1 MMQTVVTRIDRI
13 SEEFDSQ
20 ENKYLDVDDDV
31 RIHVYY
37 DEDGWV
43 WDAIE
48 GDYIT
53 FMSEESF
60 ETVEEAE
67 ADAKSYIK
75 NQISD
80 EDYENPEKEE
90 R

>member
-1 MMQTVVTRIDRI
+1 MKQTVVTRIDRI
-13 SEEFDSQ
+13 FEEFESQ

-43 WDAIE
+43 WDAIK

-75 NQISD
+75 NQITD
-80 EDYENPEKEE
+80 GENPEKEE
-90 R
+90 LEQ

>member
-1 MMQTVVTRIDRI
+1 MKQTVVTRIDRI

-67 ADAKSYIK
+67 ADAKSYIE

>member
-1 MMQTVVTRIDRI
+1 MQTVVTRIDRI

>member
-1 MMQTVVTRIDRI
+1 MKQTVVTRIDRI

-67 ADAKSYIK
+67 ADAKSYIE
-75 NQISD
+75 NQIG
-80 EDYENPEKEE
+80 DYETPEKEE
-90 R
+90 GY